1 MIASIQELLQ
11 KEAQA
16 VLNIPVT
23 DAYERAVE
31 LIVEQVHRKKGKLVT
46 SGMGKAGQIAM
57 NIATTFCST
66 GIPSVFL
73 HPSEA
78 QDRKSTRLNS
88 SHSAKSRMPSSA

>member
-46 SGMGKAGQIAM
+46 SGMGKAGPVSYTHLTLPT
-57 NIATTFCST
+57 N
-66 GIPSVFL
+66 
-73 HPSEA
+73 
-78 QDRKSTRLNS
+78 
-88 SHSAKSRMPSSA
+88 

>member
-1 MIASIQELLQ
+1 MIESIQELLQ

-31 LIVEQVHRKKGKLVT
+31 LIVEQIHRRKGKLVT

-66 GIPSVFL
+66 AVSYTHLDVYKRQRYGSRPTF
-73 HPSEA
+73 
-78 QDRKSTRLNS
+78 RLS
-88 SHSAKSRMPSSA
+88 CRTATSG